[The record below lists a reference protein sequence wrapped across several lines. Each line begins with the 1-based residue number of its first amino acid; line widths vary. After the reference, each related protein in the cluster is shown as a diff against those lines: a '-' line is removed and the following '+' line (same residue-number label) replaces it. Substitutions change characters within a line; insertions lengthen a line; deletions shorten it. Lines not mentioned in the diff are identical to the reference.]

1 MRLLPETRTQ
11 KPLSLSTEIL
21 LWVGLAIFTTG
32 VSAQSL
38 PRTSPER
45 VGLSSE
51 RLERLPAAMQR
62 YIDANQLAGT
72 VTLVARD
79 GKVAHFGTQGWQD
92 KEADKPMQQDTI
104 FFIMSM
110 TKPIVSTAL
119 MMLYEEGR
127 FLLTDPVSKWIPE
140 IADKQVLIGA
150 DAGIHRMTPRQPITV
165 RDVLAHTTGLDPS
178 RDLLTEDEQTLLQ
191 RESSLE
197 ATLIKRAPLP
207 LAFHPSEDW
216 QYGSSTDYVALLVER
231 IAGEPLKDFLQKR
244 ILDPLEMSDTSYVV
258 PEEKRARV
266 ATVYS
271 PTGPGQTIEVYRT
284 PEYSA
289 VPFFGSDY
297 YGGVAGLFS
306 TAADY
311 WRFSQMLLNGG
322 ELDGVRLLSP
332 KTVNLMISN
341 HSGDHDIYI
350 RGPGYNFG
358 LGFGILNDPG
368 TARDPITPGSFTWG
382 GAWGTIFWVDP
393 VENMVG
399 IMMTQISSY
408 SHLNVRQD
416 VGVTAVQAIVDS
428 YSNKPQSVRGYS
440 VLNP

>member
-1 MRLLPETRTQ
+1 MGLITSHRFSIATALLASAL
-11 KPLSLSTEIL
+11 LSF
-21 LWVGLAIFTTG
+21 GAD
-32 VSAQSL
+32 AQSL
-38 PRTSPER
+38 PRSSPER
-45 VGLSSE
+45 VGLSSD

-62 YIDANQLAGT
+62 YIDTNLLAGT
-72 VTLVARD
+72 VTLVARN
-79 GKVAHFGTQGWQD
+79 GKIAHLETQGWRD
-92 KEADKPMQQDTI
+92 KESDTPMTEDTI

-127 FLLTDPVSKWIPE
+127 FLLTDPVSNWIPE
-140 IADKQVLIGA
+140 IADKQVLIEDELGV
-150 DAGIHRMTPRQPITV
+150 HRMTPRHPITI
-165 RDVLAHTTGLDPS
+165 RDVLAHTAGLDPS
-178 RDLLTEDEQTLLQ
+178 RELLSEQEQALLS

-231 IAGEPLKDFLQKR
+231 ISGVPVKEFLQEH
-244 ILDPLEMSDTSYVV
+244 ILDPLGMNDTSYVV
-258 PEEKRARV
+258 PEEKRNRV

-271 PTGPGQTIEVYRT
+271 PTGPNNSIEVYRT
-284 PEYSA
+284 PEYSS

-306 TAADY
+306 TASDY

-358 LGFGILNDPG
+358 LGFGVMNDVG
-368 TARDPITPGSFTWG
+368 VARDPFTPGSFTWG
-382 GAWGTIFWVDP
+382 GAWGTIFWIDP
-393 VENMVG
+393 VENMIG

-408 SHLNVRQD
+408 SHINARQD
-416 VGVTAVQAIVDS
+416 VGVTAVQSIIDS
-428 YSNKPQSVRGYS
+428 YSNKPYSVRGYEAS
-440 VLNP
+440 KNQ

>member
-11 KPLSLSTEIL
+11 KPLSLGAEIL

-140 IADKQVLIGA
+140 IADKQVLIED
-150 DAGIHRMTPRQPITV
+150 DAGVHRMTPRQPITV

>member
-1 MRLLPETRTQ
+1 MQLLPETRAQ
-11 KPLSLSTEIL
+11 KSLSLGAALL

-62 YIDANQLAGT
+62 YIDTNQLAGT

-79 GKVAHFGTQGWQD
+79 GKVAHFDTQGWQD
-92 KEADKPMQQDTI
+92 KEAEKPMQQDTI

-110 TKPIVSTAL
+110 TKPIVSAAL

-127 FLLTDPVSKWIPE
+127 FLLTDSVSKWIPE
-140 IADKQVLIGA
+140 IADKQVLIED
-150 DAGIHRMTPRQPITV
+150 DAGVHRMTPRQPITV

-306 TAADY
+306 TAGDY

-368 TARDPITPGSFTWG
+368 TARDPVTPGSFTWG